1 MNNTFLASIHERR
14 SIYGIDNTSP
24 ISKNKITTLIEMLLE
39 DVPSAFNC
47 QSARVV
53 VLFEQAHKN
62 FWDIVMKTLR
72 ARVPAENFAST
83 EAKINGFAAGNGT
96 ILYFDDE
103 SITQE
108 FASEFPTY
116 ADNFKPWADQA
127 NGMLQFAIWTALED
141 EGLGAN
147 LQHYNPIIDAE
158 VKEFFNIPDQYRLIA
173 QMPFGTP
180 TAAPAPKEVVSGSER
195 MRILE

>member
-1 MNNTFLASIHERR
+1 MKKTFLSSIHERR
-14 SIYGIDNTSP
+14 SVYSITNTSP
-24 ISKNKITTLIEMLLE
+24 IPKNKIVALIEMLLE

-53 VLFEQAHKN
+53 VLFEY
-62 FWDIVMKTLR
+62 
-72 ARVPAENFAST
+72 
-83 EAKINGFAAGNGT
+83 GT

-103 SITQE
+103 GITE
-108 FASEFPTY
+108 TFASNFPTY
-116 ADNFKPWADQA
+116 AANFKTWADQA
-127 NGMLQFAIWTALED
+127 NGMLQFAIWTALEE

-158 VKEFFNIPDQYRLIA
+158 VKEVFNIPDQYRLIA
-173 QMPFGTP
+173 QMPFGAK
-180 TAAPAPKEVVSGSER
+180 TAEPDEKEGISGSDR